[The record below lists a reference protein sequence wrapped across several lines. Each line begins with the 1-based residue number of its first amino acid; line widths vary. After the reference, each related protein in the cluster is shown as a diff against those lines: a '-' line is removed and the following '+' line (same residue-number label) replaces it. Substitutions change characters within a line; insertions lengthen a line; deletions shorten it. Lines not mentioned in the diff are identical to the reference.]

1 MDFGS
6 RRNFRVGGVGVWKD
20 VSYLPFKIKEG
31 LCACGE
37 FVRKKLQELEN
48 LHGSVTDL
56 KLFPSVPRF
65 G

>member
-1 MDFGS
+1 M
-6 RRNFRVGGVGVWKD
+6 WKD

-31 LCACGE
+31 ICACGE

-56 KLFPSVPRF
+56 KFFPSVPHF